1 MLNRNDIKTELYRL
15 ISNSTIADEQAIEI
29 FDKSYENQH
38 PDQDI
43 LDGVSINATTW
54 VQQKITELGF

>member
-15 ISNSTIADEQAIEI
+15 ISNSTITDEQAIEI

>member
-15 ISNSTIADEQAIEI
+15 LSNGTLTDEQAVKI
-29 FDKSYENQH
+29 FDKSYINQH